1 MGVQDPRLS
10 SRLRLGRSN
19 KATFGGSNPARP
31 PVRPR
36 DPGAPRVERV
46 PGLASTGRCGSS
58 RRLMVFYAIFLVGS
72 GGTLLEKDAVL
83 AFSAVPGTSESD
95 FV

>member
-1 MGVQDPRLS
+1 
-10 SRLRLGRSN
+10 
-19 KATFGGSNPARP
+19 
-31 PVRPR
+31 
-36 DPGAPRVERV
+36 
-46 PGLASTGRCGSS
+46 
-58 RRLMVFYAIFLVGS
+58 MVFYAIFLVGS